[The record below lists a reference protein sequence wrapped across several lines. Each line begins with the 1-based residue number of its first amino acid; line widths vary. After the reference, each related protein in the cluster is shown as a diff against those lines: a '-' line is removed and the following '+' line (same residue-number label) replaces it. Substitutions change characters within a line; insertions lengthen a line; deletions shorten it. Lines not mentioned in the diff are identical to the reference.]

1 MIVQEDFLKKLRSAF
16 DLNIYEVK
24 IWTALLSRGLATAGE
39 LSDISNVPRSRSYDV
54 LESLEKKCFVIMKLG
69 KPIKYIAV
77 QPQEI
82 IKRVKKTIMI
92 NADDQI
98 KSYDGVKESPLFTEI
113 ELLYKQ
119 GIEHVE
125 PSNLSGAIRGRDAI
139 YNHMET
145 MMDKA
150 EKTIIIVTTEEG
162 LIRKIANFSE
172 TFKRVKENNNV
183 KIKIAA
189 PLNKESRK
197 LIKDVKD
204 CVDIRSVNNL
214 SARFM
219 IIDGKE
225 ILFMVNNDT
234 EVHESYDVGIWVDTP
249 FFASALSTLFD
260 MSWKK
265 LESSKIEQ

>member
-1 MIVQEDFLKKLRSAF
+1 MIIKEDFLTKLRAAF

-24 IWTALLSRGLATAGE
+24 IWTSLLSRGLATAGE

-54 LESLEKKCFVIMKLG
+54 LESLEKKGFVIMKLG

-82 IKRVKKTIMI
+82 IKRVKKAIQI

-98 KSYDGVKESPLFTEI
+98 KSYDNIKDSTLFNEI

-139 YNHMET
+139 YNHMES
-145 MMDKA
+145 MMEKA
-150 EKTIIIVTTEEG
+150 EKSVILVTTEEG
-162 LIRKIANFSE
+162 FVRKVANFSE
-172 TFKRVKENNNV
+172 TFKRIKENSNV

-189 PLNKESRK
+189 PLNKESKK
-197 LIKDVKD
+197 LVKD
-204 CVDIRSVNNL
+204 LKDYAEVKHVNNL
-214 SARFM
+214 TARFM
-219 IIDGKE
+219 LIDGRE
-225 ILFMVNNDT
+225 VLFMINNDK
-234 EVHESYDVGIWVDTP
+234 EVHESYDVGVWVDTP
-249 FFASALSTLFD
+249 FFTSALENMFN

-265 LESSKIEQ
+265 IETGKNE